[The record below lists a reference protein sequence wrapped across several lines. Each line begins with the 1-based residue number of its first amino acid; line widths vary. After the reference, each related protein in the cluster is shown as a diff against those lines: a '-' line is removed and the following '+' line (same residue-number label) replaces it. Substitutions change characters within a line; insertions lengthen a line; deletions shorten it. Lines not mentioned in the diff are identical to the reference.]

1 MSFNTGPIVPVPD
14 AGGGAGAPIVVS
26 NVINAMWQSAQAKAD
41 AAMGAADEALFY
53 SDQAPRMQHASVN
66 ADYEVPQKPVL
77 PDMTGDAD
85 KAEAIFRA
93 YYGELWD
100 NMVDGFATFIRT
112 YFPDPDYYRDA
123 LRWCHIAITQ
133 GGTGIRASV
142 ENQLWER
149 ERARVMT
156 EYSSAADQ
164 AEDDWAA
171 RGFPLPPGALTGQ
184 LAKLRAVAM
193 KTLSAS
199 SRDIAVKSFET
210 EIENVRFAV
219 SALLDWRKAALDA
232 ALKYINAL
240 AGAPDIAMKLATGM
254 AQIKSELARALTALY
269 QAEIAALEPEVRMAI
284 TNAELKQRASEAN
297 LKASVDTLQAKVQT
311 AMSAVQMLATQAAAG
326 INAIGARASISGG
339 DSSSI

>member
-1 MSFNTGPIVPVPD
+1 MLRSPTGPASSRSRP
-14 AGGGAGAPIVVS
+14 
-26 NVINAMWQSAQAKAD
+26 SA
-41 AAMGAADEALFY
+41 
-53 SDQAPRMQHASVN
+53 
-66 ADYEVPQKPVL
+66 
-77 PDMTGDAD
+77 
-85 KAEAIFRA
+85 
-93 YYGELWD
+93 
-100 NMVDGFATFIRT
+100 
-112 YFPDPDYYRDA
+112 
-123 LRWCHIAITQ
+123 
-133 GGTGIRASV
+133 
-142 ENQLWER
+142 ER
-149 ERARVMT
+149 
-156 EYSSAADQ
+156 
-164 AEDDWAA
+164 
-171 RGFPLPPGALTGQ
+171 

-284 TNAELKQRASEAN
+284 TNAELKQRASDAN

>member
-14 AGGGAGAPIVVS
+14 ATGGAGAPIVVS

-41 AAMGAADEALFY
+41 AAMGAADEALSY
-53 SDQAPRMQHASVN
+53 SDHSPQLQHASVN
-66 ADYEVPQKPVL
+66 AEYTPPEKPVL
-77 PDMTGDAD
+77 PDMTDDAD
-85 KAEAIFRA
+85 KAEEIFRA
-93 YYGELWD
+93 YYGELWEK
-100 NMVDGFATFIRT
+100 MVDGFATFIRT
-112 YFPDPDYYRDA
+112 YFPDTDYYRDA
-123 LRWCHIAITQ
+123 LRWCHTAITQ

-149 ERARVMT
+149 ERARVMAD
-156 EYSSAADQ
+156 YASAADQ
-164 AEDDWAA
+164 SEDDWAA

-184 LAKLRAVAM
+184 LAKLRADAM
-193 KTLSAS
+193 KALSAS
-199 SRDIAVKSFET
+199 SRDIAVKSFEA

-269 QAEIAALEPEVRMAI
+269 QAEVAALEPQVRMAI
-284 TNAELKQRASEAN
+284 TDAELKQRANEAN